1 MQTTTIP
8 HTDIEVTRVAFGCMS
23 TAPNPTYDGIPDE
36 DAVKTI
42 HAAIDHG
49 ITFFDN
55 APAYGNGH
63 AEEQLGHAIHDRR
76 DKVVIATKASGQT
89 LSADEIKTDCEAS
102 LKRLRTDVIDLHQ
115 IHWPRRQV
123 PLQESLR
130 AMEDLKSS
138 GKVRAIGVCNFG
150 PEDMAE
156 AVGLT
161 TVCTNQI
168 VYSLLARGVEI
179 ETAPVCH
186 EHGVGLLCYSP
197 LAQGLL
203 TGKFKSADDVPD
215 ERARTRHF
223 ASTRPQARHDEPG
236 CEAATFAAVQ
246 RVAEIAERVGHPVAQ
261 VALAWLLHQP
271 NVTAVL
277 AGASKISQVESNA
290 AAAQIKLDPDT
301 IAELDDATRPVKE
314 AMGASL
320 DMWATPARTR

>member
-23 TAPNPTYDGIPDE
+23 TAANPTYDGIPDD

-42 HAAIDHG
+42 HAAIDLG
-49 ITFFDN
+49 INFFDN

-89 LSADEIKTDCEAS
+89 LTPEEIKADCEAS

-115 IHWPRRQV
+115 IHWPRREV
-123 PLQESLR
+123 PMEESLR
-130 AMEDLKSS
+130 AMEDLKSA

-150 PEDMAE
+150 VEDMTE
-156 AVGLT
+156 ALNIST
-161 TVCTNQI
+161 PCTNQV

-179 ETAPVCH
+179 EVNPLCADH
-186 EHGVGLLCYSP
+186 HVGLLCYSP

-203 TGKFKSADDVPD
+203 TGRFTSPDDVPD

-223 ASTRPQARHDEPG
+223 ANSRPQARHDEPG
-236 CEAATFAAVQ
+236 CEAETFDAVQ
-246 RVAEIAERVGHPVAQ
+246 RVVAIAQRVGKPAAQ

-277 AGASKISQVESNA
+277 AGASKVSQVESNVA
-290 AAAQIKLDPDT
+290 AAGITLDDET
-301 IAELDDATRPVKE
+301 LAELDDATRAVKE